1 MTGYAA
7 ILAGNA
13 GADERAQQIAQLFN
27 VTPNPNLY
35 TEFRLTHV
43 SRAGKLHQHVFNM
56 GKAQADTGDA
66 QNDIPAQRARV
77 QQHRHDLEQA
87 SGDIAAVQNVLAVL
101 LGAEKKMKGW
111 SNINLVNMQDTVEEL
126 DANAQRVKDMTD
138 ALSARDRA
146 LDEQEKD
153 MMQREQR
160 INLAAYLKSG
170 ISTAAAVSAPKTAR
184 FTRKPKAVQP

>member
-1 MTGYAA
+1 MTDYAA

-13 GADERAQQIAQLFN
+13 GVAERAQQIADLFN

-43 SRAGKLHQHVFNM
+43 SREGKLHQHVFNL
-56 GKAQADTGDA
+56 GKAQADIGDM
-66 QNDIPAQRARV
+66 QNDIQAQRAK
-77 QQHRHDLEQA
+77 QEQNRHDLEQA
-87 SGDIAAVQNVLAVL
+87 AGDIVAVQNVLAVL

-111 SNINLVNMQDTVEEL
+111 SNINLVNMQDSVKQL
-126 DANAQRVKDMTD
+126 DANAQLVKDLTD

-146 LDEQEKD
+146 LDEREKD

-160 INLAAYLKSG
+160 ITLDAYLKSG
-170 ISTAAAVSAPKTAR
+170 IATAAAVSAPKTAR
-184 FTRKPKAVQP
+184 FSRKPKTVTP